1 MKVIKNWINSEAAA
15 QEVVIS
21 SKVCIARNFYESLF
35 TDKMKIEEARNNV
48 DKIFEILSKRME
60 DEEFVLIKFW
70 EHDIDCLKVYL
81 EKYLISEALI
91 KRRDRSAVIINKNET
106 LSVMINEEDNLR
118 IQCIVDGL
126 DLKNAYNYVN
136 KIDDCIEEVMPYA
149 FDENLGYLTSSP
161 INVGTGLKASV
172 MIHLPALTISEEI
185 PNITNGLNKV
195 GINIEGLYLESSKAW
210 GNIYEIYNQITL
222 GIKELEIISNLEGI
236 VNNIINQEKKFR
248 ELVDDEYKYEL
259 EDKIFRSYG
268 IMKNAKLIKP
278 KEILDLLSYLRL
290 GTEMGLLDISKKVLN
305 NLLIDTRNSVIQ
317 IRLPKGTRNVEQDI
331 YRANIVKER
340 LI

>member
-1 MKVIKNWINSEAAA
+1 MKNWIDSEAEA
-15 QEVVIS
+15 EEIVVS
-21 SKVCIARNFYESLF
+21 SKVCIARNFYNSLF
-35 TDKMKIEEARNNV
+35 TDKMKTDEARNNV
-48 DKIFEILSKRME
+48 DRIFGILSDKMK
-60 DEEFVLIKFW
+60 DEELILIKLW
-70 EHDIDCLKVYL
+70 EQDIDSSKIYL
-81 EKYLISEALI
+81 EKHLISEGLI
-91 KRRDRSAVIINKNET
+91 KRRDISAVIINKNET

-136 KIDDCIEEVMPYA
+136 SIDDYIEEVIPYA
-149 FDENLGYLTSSP
+149 FDENLGYLTASP
-161 INVGTGLKASV
+161 TNVGTGLKASV

-185 PNITNGLNKV
+185 SNILNGLNKV

-210 GNIYEIYNQITL
+210 GNIYQISNQVTL
-222 GIKELEIISNLEGI
+222 GVKELETIGNLEGI
-236 VNNIINQEKKFR
+236 VNNIINEEKKFR
-248 ELVDDEYKYEL
+248 DIVDDEYKYEL

-268 IMKNAKLIKP
+268 IMKHAKLIKP

-290 GTEMGLLDISKKVLN
+290 GVEMGLLNINKKVLN

-317 IRLPKGTRNVEQDI
+317 RSLPKGTNSVEQDI

>member
-1 MKVIKNWINSEAAA
+1 MKNWIDSEVDA
-15 QEVVIS
+15 EEIVIS
-21 SKVCIARNFYESLF
+21 SKVCIARNFYNFLF
-35 TDKMKIEEARNNV
+35 TDKMKTDEARNNV
-48 DKIFEILSKRME
+48 DKIFEILSDKMK
-60 DEEFVLIKFW
+60 DEELILIKLW
-70 EHDIDCLKVYL
+70 EQDIDSSKIYL
-81 EKYLISEALI
+81 EKHLISEGLI

-126 DLKNAYNYVN
+126 DLKNAYNYIN
-136 KIDDCIEEVMPYA
+136 NIDDYIEEVIPYA
-149 FDENLGYLTSSP
+149 FDENLGYLTASP
-161 INVGTGLKASV
+161 TNVGTGLKASV

-185 PNITNGLNKV
+185 SNILNGLNKV

-210 GNIYEIYNQITL
+210 GNIYQISNQVTL
-222 GIKELEIISNLEGI
+222 GVKELETIGNLEGI
-236 VNNIINQEKKFR
+236 VNNIINEEKKFR
-248 ELVDDEYKYEL
+248 DLVDDEYKYEL

-278 KEILDLLSYLRL
+278 KEVLDLLSYLRL
-290 GTEMGLLDISKKVLN
+290 GVEMGLLNINKKVLN

-317 IRLPKGTRNVEQDI
+317 RSLPKGTNSVEQDI